1 VTGAVTEAVTGAAWV
16 EYLVPLGVLPGA
28 SGPAHPSRAQTSG
41 DADKVRGARA
51 EPGILGR
58 GGGGDGA
65 LEGGAVGPGV
75 APLYAERE
83 RCNVAAAT
91 DTGSNSYAPAA
102 AEQQAAVAGLQHSRL
117 NSAPHLSL
125 SLQHS
130 RSAPLSLSLS
140 LYSTRAPH
148 LSLYS
153 TRAPHLE
160 PHRPLRSTLE
170 WQLEDPIAPP
180 HSSPIGSGTP

>member
-1 VTGAVTEAVTGAAWV
+1 VGGAGAGPGGETGGAVTGAVTEAVTGAAWV

-51 EPGILGR
+51 EPGMLGR

-102 AEQQAAVAGLQHSRL
+102 AEQQAAVAGLQHSR
-117 NSAPHLSL
+117 SASLSLSTALALRTSLSLSLSTALALRISL

-130 RSAPLSLSLS
+130 RSA
-140 LYSTRAPH
+140 T
-148 LSLYS
+148 
-153 TRAPHLE
+153 
-160 PHRPLRSTLE
+160 
-170 WQLEDPIAPP
+170 
-180 HSSPIGSGTP
+180 